1 VTAAD
6 LVVVPTGTANL
17 ASVLAAF
24 RGLGVDPE
32 VATSVAEVGRARRV
46 VVPGVGSFGAAV
58 AELRRMGLASMLEE
72 RVAADRPTLAI
83 CVGMQIL
90 STASEESEG
99 YVGLGAIAG
108 KVTRFPE
115 TVRVP
120 QLGWNQVRS
129 GPNCE
134 VLVDGWAY
142 FANSYRFSSVPE
154 GWSGAFTDHGGD
166 FISAM
171 ERGNVLACQFHPEL
185 SGVWGR
191 DLLGRWL
198 QKSGGAL

>member
-1 VTAAD
+1 MTVAD

-24 RGLGVDPE
+24 RRVGIDPQ
-32 VATSVAEVGRARRV
+32 VATTVADVEQARRV

-58 AELRRMGLASMLEE
+58 AELRRMGLASMLEA

-83 CVGMQIL
+83 CVGMQVL
-90 STASEESEG
+90 STGSEESEG
-99 YVGLGAIAG
+99 SVGLGAIAER
-108 KVTRFPE
+108 VTRFPE

-120 QLGWNQVRS
+120 QLGWNLVRS
-129 GPNCE
+129 GPDCE

-142 FANSYRFSSVPE
+142 FANSYRFESLPK
-154 GWSGAFTDHGGD
+154 GWFGAVTDHGGE
-166 FISAM
+166 FVSAM

-198 QKSGGAL
+198 EKTGAAA